1 MRIEKSSSDVFH
13 LSCYDAVLFLEN
25 TRFKPLNTCQFLN
38 NARSFNFKIT
48 LAMDLNLKSAASKLP
63 PFTGRRFILVQV
75 QWLVPL

>member
-1 MRIEKSSSDVFH
+1 MRIEKSTSDVFH

-48 LAMDLNLKSAASKLP
+48 LAMDLNLK
-63 PFTGRRFILVQV
+63 
-75 QWLVPL
+75 